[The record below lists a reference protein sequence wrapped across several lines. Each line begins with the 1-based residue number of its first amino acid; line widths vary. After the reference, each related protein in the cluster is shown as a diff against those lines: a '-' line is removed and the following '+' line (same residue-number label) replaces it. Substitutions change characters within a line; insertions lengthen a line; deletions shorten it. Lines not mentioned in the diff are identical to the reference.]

1 MGVQSQI
8 NKAIGGLAGG
18 VGLTTKLNQ
27 SSQMDALKGKLEA
40 SEAKRQEAM
49 SRLKE
54 IQKARTM
61 QAQDFRT
68 LTEAIKSRGVR
79 ADFTGDQIII
89 RAKRGKGRPPK
100 VQPVAPGPNDVV
112 IKTGLEKEK

>member
-27 SSQMDALKGKLEA
+27 SSQVDALKGKLEA
-40 SEAKRQEAM
+40 SEAKRQEA
-49 SRLKE
+49 
-54 IQKARTM
+54 M

-79 ADFTGDQIII
+79 ADFTGDQLII